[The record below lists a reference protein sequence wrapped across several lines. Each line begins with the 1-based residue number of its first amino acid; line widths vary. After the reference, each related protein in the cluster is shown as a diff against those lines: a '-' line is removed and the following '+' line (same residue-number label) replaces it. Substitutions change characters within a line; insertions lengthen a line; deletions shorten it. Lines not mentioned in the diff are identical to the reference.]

1 MSVVEA
7 AIRGGTVTVLLLAA
21 TLLLRDRRQL
31 PTRLYSALFA
41 LSVAA
46 YVIASAPGFHGLDLR
61 WRIPI
66 GLASSGTP
74 ALFWLAAAAYFE
86 DDFKPSL
93 YRVLGWL
100 GLVLLGLWQMLGQQ
114 PIAYFL
120 HHALSLLFITLA
132 AWQTF
137 VGRDADLVEGRRRF
151 RLVLVISTAL
161 YTAGIIISQW
171 LLPGSEAS
179 APFRLINAVGL
190 LALTFVYAAARL
202 SVSVTGQ
209 FAAFDIPDRSGS
221 SPRETRQ
228 NDPAVAPAVSEQ
240 DAALLTALDDLM
252 KNNKIYREEG
262 LSIAGLAVKLS
273 VPEYRLRRLIN
284 QKLGHRNFS
293 AFVNGYR
300 LSEAMAA
307 LSDPSQSSVPV
318 LTIALDTGFG
328 SIGPF
333 NRAFKAHTAMTPT
346 EYRRERSNG
355 MQKAPSDLSPIP
367 ESASLSKNRPAE
379 I

>member
-1 MSVVEA
+1 MSVIEA

-21 TLLLRDRRQL
+21 TLLLRDRRRV
-31 PTRLYSALFA
+31 PARLYSALFA

-46 YVIASAPGFHGLDLR
+46 YVVASAPGFHGLDLR

-74 ALFWLAAAAYFE
+74 AVFWLAAAAYFD

-93 YRVLGWL
+93 YQHLGWL
-100 GLVLLGLWQMLGQQ
+100 GLVLVGLWQMLGDQP

-120 HHALSLLFITLA
+120 HLGLSLLFIVLA
-132 AWQTF
+132 AWHTF
-137 VGRDADLVEGRRRF
+137 VGRDADLLEGRRRF
-151 RLVLVISTAL
+151 RVVLVISTAL

-179 APFRLINAVGL
+179 APFSLINAAGL
-190 LALTFVYAAARL
+190 LALTFVYSAARL
-202 SVSVTGQ
+202 SVFAAGQ
-209 FAAFDIPDRSGS
+209 FAAFDVPDRSGS
-221 SPRETRQ
+221 SPREIHQ
-228 NDPAVAPAVSEQ
+228 DDPALAPAVNEQ
-240 DAALLTALDDLM
+240 DAAVLTALDDLM
-252 KNNKIYREEG
+252 KNNKIYRQEG
-262 LSIAGLAVKLS
+262 LSIAVLSAKLS

-307 LSDPSQSSVPV
+307 LGDPSQSSVPV

-333 NRAFKAHTAMTPT
+333 NRAFKAHTGMTPT
-346 EYRRERSNG
+346 EYRRERPG
-355 MQKAPSDLSPIP
+355 MQKATPDLSPIS
-367 ESASLSKNRPAE
+367 ESASLSRN
-379 I
+379 

>member
-1 MSVVEA
+1 MSVIEA

-21 TLLLRDRRQL
+21 TLLLRDRRQV
-31 PTRLYSALFA
+31 PARLYSALFA

-46 YVIASAPGFHGLDLR
+46 YVVASAPGFHGLDLR

-66 GLASSGTP
+66 GLASFGAP
-74 ALFWLAAAAYFE
+74 AVFWLAAAAYFD

-93 YRVLGWL
+93 YQHLGWL
-100 GLVLLGLWQMLGQQ
+100 GLVLLGLWQMLGDQP

-120 HHALSLLFITLA
+120 HLGLSLLFIVLA
-132 AWQTF
+132 AWHTF
-137 VGRDADLVEGRRRF
+137 VGRDADLLEGRRRF
-151 RLVLVISTAL
+151 RVVLVISTAL

-179 APFRLINAVGL
+179 APFSLINAAGL

-202 SVSVTGQ
+202 SVFAAGQ
-209 FAAFDIPDRSGS
+209 FAAFDVPDRSGS
-221 SPRETRQ
+221 SPREIHQ
-228 NDPAVAPAVSEQ
+228 DDPALAPAVNEQ
-240 DAALLTALDDLM
+240 DAAVLTALDDLM
-252 KNNKIYREEG
+252 KNNKIYRQEG
-262 LSIAGLAVKLS
+262 LSIAVLSAKLS

-307 LSDPSQSSVPV
+307 LGDPSQSSVPV

-333 NRAFKAHTAMTPT
+333 NRAFKAHTGMTPT
-346 EYRRERSNG
+346 EYRRERPG
-355 MQKAPSDLSPIP
+355 MQKAPPDLSPIS
-367 ESASLSKNRPAE
+367 ESASLSRN
-379 I
+379 

>member
-1 MSVVEA
+1 MSVLEA

-21 TLLLRDRRQL
+21 TLLLRERRRV

-46 YVIASAPGFHGLDLR
+46 YVIASAPGFHELDLR

-74 ALFWLAAAAYFE
+74 AAFWLAAAAYFD

-93 YRVLGWL
+93 YRVLGWPS
-100 GLVLLGLWQMLGQQ
+100 LVLLGLWQMLGQH

-120 HHALSLLFITLA
+120 HRALSLLFIGLA

-151 RLVLVISTAL
+151 RLVLVVSSAL
-161 YTAGIIISQW
+161 YTAGIIVSQW
-171 LLPGSEAS
+171 LLPGSETS
-179 APFRLINAVGL
+179 APFSLINAVGL
-190 LALTFVYAAARL
+190 LALVFLYSAARL
-202 SVSVTGQ
+202 SVTVTGQ
-209 FAAFDIPDRSGS
+209 FAVSDIPDQSAS
-221 SPRETRQ
+221 LPREVRQ
-228 NDPAVAPAVSEQ
+228 DDPAPAPGVNEQ

-252 KNNKIYREEG
+252 KNNKIYRQEG
-262 LSIAGLAVKLS
+262 LSIAVLSAKLS

-300 LSEAMAA
+300 LSEAIAA
-307 LSDPSQSSVPV
+307 LGDPSQSSVPV

-333 NRAFKAHTAMTPT
+333 NRAFKAHTGMTPT

-355 MQKAPSDLSPIP
+355 MQNPPSDLSPIP
-367 ESASLSKNRPAE
+367 ESASLSRN
-379 I
+379 

>member
-1 MSVVEA
+1 MSVIEA
-7 AIRGGTVTVLLLAA
+7 AIRGGAVTLLLLAA
-21 TLLLRDRRQL
+21 TLLLRDRRQVQ
-31 PTRLYSALFA
+31 TRLYSALFA

-46 YVIASAPGFHGLDLR
+46 YVIASAPGFQGLDLR

-66 GLASSGTP
+66 GLASAGVP
-74 ALFWLAAAAYFE
+74 AVFWLAAVAYFD

-93 YRVLGWL
+93 YRHLAWL

-114 PIAYFL
+114 PAAYFL
-120 HHALSLLFITLA
+120 HRGLSLMFIALA
-132 AWQTF
+132 TWQAF
-137 VGRDADLVEGRRRF
+137 IGRDADLVEGRRRF

-161 YTAGIIISQW
+161 YTAGIILSQW
-171 LLPGSEAS
+171 FLPGSETS
-179 APFRLINAVGL
+179 APFSFINAVGL
-190 LALTFVYAAARL
+190 LALTFVFAAARL
-202 SVSVTGQ
+202 SASATGQ
-209 FAAFDIPDRSGS
+209 FASSDIPDQGVS
-221 SPRETRQ
+221 SPREIRHA
-228 NDPAVAPAVSEQ
+228 DPALAPDINEQ
-240 DAALLTALDDLM
+240 DAALLKVLDDLM
-252 KNNKIYREEG
+252 RNNKIYREEG
-262 LSIAGLAVKLS
+262 LSIAVLSAKLS

-293 AFVNGYR
+293 AFINGYR
-300 LSEAMAA
+300 LAEAMAA
-307 LSDPSQSSVPV
+307 LGDPSQSSVPV

-333 NRAFKAHTAMTPT
+333 NRAFKAHTGMTPT

-367 ESASLSKNRPAE
+367 ESANPSRKRSAE